1 MNYRKTLENLAQ
13 RDMQEA
19 MAVLYEENKK
29 LEFMQQQI
37 VDAREKAFRD
47 QTKGG
52 NTADSLMQVQEFI
65 LGQDVRIERQ
75 KTKIQECEN
84 KVEELREILRQKAI
98 EYKIIE
104 GLRDRRKEEH
114 KIAERKR
121 DQKIA
126 DDMTVMRHRIG
137 EK

>member
-19 MAVLYEENKK
+19 MALLYEENKK

-37 VDAREKAFRD
+37 VEAREKAFRD